1 MKRENMTEEQIVEYR
16 RVAFYY
22 YKGGLTQEEIAK
34 KMNMSRQRVNRII
47 KACVELG
54 IVKITI
60 EAMDES
66 NLEIEN
72 RIEQKYQLK
81 EVRLVDNIIEKDIYA
96 ELGDAAG
103 KCLQALMQNNS
114 IIGFTRGRATSALV
128 DSIPAAQQNGNITV
142 TQLIGN
148 ASEEQ
153 EYMGVD
159 EVIYRFAEKFHGRT
173 SRLYAPVIVKNK
185 DLKMAL
191 TEEPYFK
198 EAYRTI
204 QKCDIAVVGIGT
216 ASSQWEH
223 MTSLYDTNDA
233 KQTEWAKNVAGEVC
247 THFFDSEGKA
257 VIPPFRD
264 RIIAISLEDYMKI
277 PVRIGVAGSLEKKEA
292 IRAALKGGYVN
303 VLITDLQTAK
313 ELL

>member
-1 MKRENMTEEQIVEYR
+1 MKKENMTEEQITEYR

-34 KMNMSRQRVNRII
+34 KMKMSRQRVNRII

-60 EAMDES
+60 ENMDES

-72 RIEQKYQLK
+72 RIEQKFQLK
-81 EVRLVDNIIEKDIYA
+81 EVRLVDNIIEENIYC

-103 KCLQALMQNNS
+103 RYLQTLIQNNT

-128 DSIPAAQQNGNITV
+128 DSIPGNQRNGNITV

-148 ASEEQ
+148 TSEEQ
-153 EYMGVD
+153 GNMGVD
-159 EVIYRFAEKFHGRT
+159 EVIYRFAEKFHART

-185 DLKMAL
+185 DLKTAL
-191 TEEPYFK
+191 TEEPYYK
-198 EAYRTI
+198 EAYGTI

-216 ASSQWEH
+216 AKSQWKH
-223 MTSLYDTNDA
+223 MVSLYDTNDA
-233 KQTEWAKNVAGEVC
+233 KQAEWAKNVVGEVC
-247 THFFDSEGKA
+247 THFFDAEGKV
-257 VIPPFRD
+257 VIPPFSD
-264 RIIAISLEDYMKI
+264 RIIAISLDDYMKI
-277 PVRIGVAGSLEKKEA
+277 PVRIGVAGSLEKKDA

>member
-1 MKRENMTEEQIVEYR
+1 MKRENMTEEQITEYR

-22 YKGGLTQEEIAK
+22 YKGGLTQEEIAQK
-34 KMNMSRQRVNRII
+34 I

-60 EAMDES
+60 ESIDES
-66 NLEIEN
+66 NLEVEN

-81 EVRLVDNIIEKDIYA
+81 EVRLVDNVIEKDIYA

-103 KCLQALMQNNS
+103 KYLQTLMQNNS

-128 DSIPAAQQNGNITV
+128 DSIPGTQKNGNITV

-153 EYMGVD
+153 ENMGVD
-159 EVIYRFAEKFHGRT
+159 EVIYRFAEKFRGRT

-191 TEEPYFK
+191 TEEPYYK

-223 MTSLYDTNDA
+223 MESLYDTNDA
-233 KQTEWAKNVAGEVC
+233 RQAEWTKNVAGEVC
-247 THFFDSEGKA
+247 THFFDAEGK
-257 VIPPFRD
+257 VVTPPFRD

-277 PVRIGVAGSLEKKEA
+277 PVRIGVAGSLEKKDA